1 MKRVARVLL
10 VLICFTAIFGVGF
23 LRGAQVATETLTGST
38 VEGVELHMLPH
49 DQETF

>member
-1 MKRVARVLL
+1 MKRIARVLL
-10 VLICFTAIFGVGF
+10 FLICIVAVFCVGF

-49 DQETF
+49 GQETF

>member
-1 MKRVARVLL
+1 MKRIARVLL
-10 VLICFTAIFGVGF
+10 FLICFVAVFCVGF

-49 DQETF
+49 DRETF